1 MLVEKSDNV
10 YCVAYGCRLYEE
22 AVKIAGSEFRSDRL
36 WESYLDWVKVQN
48 DLPGVIQLYD
58 RVLAMPTQQ
67 HMKHFDQFRDF
78 VYSNPPQYLMSPQE
92 YQALW
97 TEVNQGADGS
107 IEGDASRGL
116 ERVKEKLLS
125 QRQMIFQRTEEEVQ
139 KRWSYEE
146 GIKRPYFH
154 VKALDKAQLDNWTQ
168 YLEFEIS
175 QGIPERIHLLFER
188 CMIACALYEE
198 FWIKYARYM
207 ENHGVDS
214 AREIYRRACTVHLQR
229 KPSIHMAWALFE
241 ESHGKY
247 RNGLNSKSE

>member
-146 GIKRPYFH
+146 G
-154 VKALDKAQLDNWTQ
+154 VQ
-168 YLEFEIS
+168 IS
-175 QGIPERIHLLFER
+175 QSTNTTKILSTLQHLLSCCSDKE
-188 CMIACALYEE
+188 ALLPCE
-198 FWIKYARYM
+198 
-207 ENHGVDS
+207 GS
-214 AREIYRRACTVHLQR
+214 
-229 KPSIHMAWALFE
+229 
-241 ESHGKY
+241 
-247 RNGLNSKSE
+247 